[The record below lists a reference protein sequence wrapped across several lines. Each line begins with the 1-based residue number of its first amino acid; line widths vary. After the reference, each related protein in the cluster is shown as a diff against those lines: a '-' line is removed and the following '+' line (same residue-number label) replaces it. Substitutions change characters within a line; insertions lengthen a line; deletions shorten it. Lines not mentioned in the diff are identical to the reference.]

1 MDLLDYDQLSKRLSV
16 KKSTLYS
23 WVSQNKIPFVR
34 FSGRC
39 VRFDVEVITTWLS
52 RKSDRTGRHE

>member
-23 WVSQNKIPFVR
+23 WVSQNKIPYVR

-39 VRFDVEVITTWLS
+39 VRFNIEAITSWLN
-52 RKSDRTGRHE
+52 RKSEQAGRHE